1 MKVVYLLD
9 TNIVS
14 ELFRPAP
21 DERVVSA
28 FRTYD
33 GMMAIPAVVW
43 HELLFGL
50 ARMHGR
56 AGSGASDQARMP
68 DGQRKRR
75 IRAGI
80 YDVVAPSLP
89 VLPYTE
95 TAAALHADMRASA
108 EATGT
113 PLAYTDGM
121 IAATA
126 RSNNLLLVTRNTAHF
141 DCVPGLPVE
150 NWFA

>member
-1 MKVVYLLD
+1 MKLVYLLD

-14 ELFRPAP
+14 ELFRPVP
-21 DERVVSA
+21 DERVISA

-43 HELLFGL
+43 HELLYGL
-50 ARMHGR
+50 ARLPEGR
-56 AGSGASDQARMP
+56 H
-68 DGQRKRR
+68 KRR

-89 VLPYTE
+89 VLPYTD
-95 TAAALHADMRASA
+95 TAAALHADMRVAA
-108 EATGT
+108 EAAGT
-113 PLAYTDGM
+113 PLPYADGM

-126 RSNNLLLVTRNTAHF
+126 RSNNLLLVTRNTTDF
-141 DCVPGLPVE
+141 DCVPGLPLE